1 MYASILRASS
11 IGRVSEVEIESAR
24 REWEDGQRRLSDYAD
39 DSRERERLLAQVEA
53 VTEELRRRVG
63 GTFTLAELTRAYA
76 GADAWS
82 REIVSQRA
90 PAPGWPRTLS
100 LVEATAFHHYA
111 RGALDYQP

>member
-1 MYASILRASS
+1 
-11 IGRVSEVEIESAR
+11 VSEAEIESAR
-24 REWEDGQRRLSDYAD
+24 REWEDGRRRLLEQAD
-39 DSRERERLLAQVEA
+39 DAPERERLLAQVDV

-76 GADAWS
+76 GAEAWS

-100 LVEATAFHHYA
+100 LVEATAFHLYA
-111 RGALDYQP
+111 RGAIDYEP